1 MLMNDKEKNI
11 EILNIITETPLGL
24 NKGPGSLFQ

>member
-1 MLMNDKEKNI
+1 MNDKEKNI

-24 NKGPGSLFQ
+24 NKGPGSLF